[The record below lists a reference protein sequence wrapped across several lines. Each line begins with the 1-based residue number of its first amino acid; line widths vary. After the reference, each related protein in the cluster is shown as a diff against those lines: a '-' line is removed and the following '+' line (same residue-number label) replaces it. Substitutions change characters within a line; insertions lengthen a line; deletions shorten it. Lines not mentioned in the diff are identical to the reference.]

1 MRRVDRG
8 GYDVVRILANALLR
22 QAEKTENPRAYLDDL
37 LTAKLTATSN
47 QGGVIIS
54 TTVNGKSATFQAMPG
69 TTVADFMSAAL
80 LALQTLECGLHA
92 VPSTTYGVT
101 R

>member
-1 MRRVDRG
+1 ML
-8 GYDVVRILANALLR
+8 RILANALLR
-22 QAEKTENPRAYLDDL
+22 QAEKTQNPRAYLDEIITSKVT
-37 LTAKLTATSN
+37 TASS

-54 TTVNGKSATFQAMPG
+54 TTVNGKSVTFQAAPG
-69 TTVADFMSAAL
+69 TTIADFMAASL
-80 LALQTLECGLHA
+80 MALEALECGLGR

>member
-1 MRRVDRG
+1 MT
-8 GYDVVRILANALLR
+8 RILANILLR
-22 QAEKTENPRAYLDDL
+22 QAEKTQNPRQYLDDL
-37 LTAKLTATSN
+37 LTAKVTTASS
-47 QGGVIIS
+47 QGGIIIS
-54 TTVNGKSATFQAMPG
+54 TTVNGKSVTFQAIAG

-80 LALQTLECGLHA
+80 LALQALECGLVR

>member
-1 MRRVDRG
+1 MTQSPDVMIRV
-8 GYDVVRILANALLR
+8 LANVLLR
-22 QAEKTENPRAYLDDL
+22 QANKTANPQAYLDEL
-37 LTAKLTATSN
+37 ITSKVTTASS

-54 TTVNGKSATFQAMPG
+54 STVNGKSVTFQAMPG
-69 TTVADFMSAAL
+69 TTIADFMSAAL
-80 LALQTLECGLHA
+80 LALEALECGLSR

>member
-1 MRRVDRG
+1 MIRT
-8 GYDVVRILANALLR
+8 LANILIR
-22 QAEKTENPRAYLDDL
+22 QANKTANPQAYLDEL
-37 LTAKLTATSN
+37 ITSKVTTASS

-54 TTVNGKSATFQAMPG
+54 STVNGKSVTFQAMPG
-69 TTVADFMSAAL
+69 TTIADFMSAAL
-80 LALQTLECGLHA
+80 LALQALECGLSS